1 MLYCLTSKNWNS
13 LESTLLGCGGLCA
26 SPHLT
31 KGSSVPT
38 AWSQCLCSGAT
49 CSVGISL
56 AELQPILKWHGGTYW
71 NLRTRFLSACN
82 PSQRLHPTVLLFRAC
97 SSPRRARLPIVL
109 LSPLYSSPGR
119 PDAALHQQ
127 RRGHAPTVLPPSC
140 CTSGKHRSSL
150 DQLTDLAESTGRCAL
165 SFSRFC

>member
-38 AWSQCLCSGAT
+38 AWSQCPCSGAT

-109 LSPLYSSPGR
+109 LSRASWCCSPSAEARSCAHSAASLLLYFRETQVLAWPVDWPGW
-119 PDAALHQQ
+119 
-127 RRGHAPTVLPPSC
+127 
-140 CTSGKHRSSL
+140 KHWKMCFIFL
-150 DQLTDLAESTGRCAL
+150 KILLIFT
-165 SFSRFC
+165 